1 MSQKPCA
8 KTYKLPRV
16 VLRLSLLGA
25 LVLAVVALGNTG
37 CEDKGIG
44 RTCDVLVPEPKA
56 NQGVYNSQA
65 LECPSR
71 ICLKPVKDPTS
82 DPQDPPTGPFCSASC
97 DQDSDCDSSLPL
109 RSPTDHDQT
118 NRHCVSGYTCGI
130 AFIVGPL
137 CCQKLCICKDFVPKA
152 GLPTPLACEGNGAE
166 TCSHPNTP

>member
-16 VLRLSLLGA
+16 ILRLSLLGA

-44 RTCDVLVPEPKA
+44 RTCDVLVPTPKD

-71 ICLKPVKDPTS
+71 ICLKPVKDPKS
-82 DPQDPPTGPFCSASC
+82 KALEPKTGPFCSASC
-97 DQDSDCDSSLPL
+97 NQDSDCDPWQKRDESNK
-109 RSPTDHDQT
+109 DDQ
-118 NRHCVSGYTCGI
+118 HCLSGFTCGI

-137 CCQKLCICKDFVPKA
+137 CCQKLCICKDFVPET
-152 GLPTPLACEGNGAE
+152 GLTTPVACEGTGAE
-166 TCSHPNTP
+166 TCSQPTAQ